1 MDVGPSIQYF
11 ERVSITNN
19 LTGLALIAHCHSKD
33 DDLGAHVVSV
43 GSDLSWSFEDE
54 EFGRTLFWCD
64 IAVQDKRIRFDAYK
78 DNGMFPARTSW
89 VVDDV
94 GVHLAGG
101 RFKYWWK

>member
-43 GSDLSWSFEDE
+43 GSDLSWSFDMS
-54 EFGRTLFWCD
+54 GKTLFACHL
-64 IAVQDKRIRFDAYK
+64 AVQDKRIHFVAYK
-78 DNGMFPARTSW
+78 DMGRFRDTCHW
-89 VVDDV
+89 KVDEV
-94 GVHLAGG
+94 GVHSADEGFVYL
-101 RFKYWWK
+101 W